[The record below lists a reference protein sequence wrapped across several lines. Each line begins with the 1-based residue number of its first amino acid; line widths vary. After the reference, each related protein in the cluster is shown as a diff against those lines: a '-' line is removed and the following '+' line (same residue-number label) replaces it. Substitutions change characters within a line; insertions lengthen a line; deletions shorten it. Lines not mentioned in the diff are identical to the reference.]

1 MPSRNGD
8 KEDGM
13 SELKGSLLAAIA
25 VAALVL
31 PGAAAA
37 AALKVTVDGAAPGKA
52 IPDQYAFCVP
62 APQGHVTFGANKNPK
77 LSWSGAPKGTK
88 SYAVIVVDPDVPSL
102 PTNVNKEGKT
112 IPTSLKRVPFYHWV
126 LVDIPAT
133 VSAVDEGA
141 DSDKVTPHGKPPG
154 PAPIGLRGINDYTKW
169 FASDAA
175 MQGNYGG
182 YDGPCPPWNDTIVH
196 HYHFK
201 VYALDV
207 PRLKLGGMIDGPQAL
222 AAMKSH
228 TLAKGEAVVTYALN
242 PGLMKTGAAK

>member
-1 MPSRNGD
+1 MAMLRGWLCG
-8 KEDGM
+8 GM
-13 SELKGSLLAAIA
+13 AAA
-25 VAALVL
+25 GVLL

-37 AALKVTVDGAAPGKA
+37 AALNVTVDGVASGKA
-52 IPDQYAFCVP
+52 IPGQYAFCVP
-62 APQGHVTFGANKNPK
+62 AQQGHVTFGANQNPK

-88 SYAVIVVDPDVPSL
+88 SYAVILVDPDVPSL
-102 PTNVNKEGKT
+102 PTDVNKDGKT
-112 IPTSLKRVPFYHWV
+112 IPKTLKRVNFFHWV

-133 VSAVDEGA
+133 VSAIEEGA

-154 PAPIGLRGINDYTKW
+154 PAPVGLRGINDYTKW

-207 PRLKLGGMIDGPQAL
+207 PSLKLGGTVDGPAVVK
-222 AAMKSH
+222 AIKSH
-228 TLAKGEAVVTYALN
+228 VLARGEAVGTYVLN
-242 PGLMKTGAAK
+242 PALMKTGAAK